1 MRAAAY
7 LPIATNDDETDGEP
21 AGPAPASPTTES
33 GAMDA
38 YSRAVI
44 GAVDRIGPAV
54 VSIQVGRPSAGRERG
69 GGAGSGVVIT
79 PDGYLLTNQHVVNG
93 AQRVR
98 VMFVDGRSVEA
109 ELVGEDEATDL
120 AVVRAF
126 ASGLPSAT
134 VLSGELLRVGQLVIA
149 VGNPYGFQSTVSA
162 GVVSALG
169 RALRSRRGRLIEG
182 IVQHTAPLNPG
193 NSGGPLVDAHGRVAG
208 INTAIFAVAQGIGF
222 SVPAP
227 TAHWVLSE
235 ILAHGRVRRVYLGI
249 SGRDRPL
256 DRRLVRAL
264 DLPVAQAVEIISID
278 RDGPTSRTD
287 LRMGDL
293 IVGVDAAP
301 IDGIDA
307 LHRFL
312 SRWPVGS
319 ALELRILRGTRLH
332 AVQFIPQE
340 PGR

>member
-1 MRAAAY
+1 
-7 LPIATNDDETDGEP
+7 
-21 AGPAPASPTTES
+21 
-33 GAMDA
+33 MDA

-54 VSIQVGRPSAGRERG
+54 VSIQVGRPSAGRERA

-134 VLSGELLRVGQLVIA
+134 FLSGELLRVGQLVIA

-208 INTAIFAVAQGIGF
+208 INTAIIAVAQGIGF

-235 ILAHGRVRRVYLGI
+235 ILTHGRVRRVYLGI

-264 DLPVAQAVEIISID
+264 DLQVAQAVEIISID
-278 RDGPTSRTD
+278 RDSRTSRMD

-293 IVGVDAAP
+293 IVGADASP

-312 SRWPVGS
+312 SRWPVGT
-319 ALELRILRGTRLH
+319 ALELKILRGTRLH
-332 AVQFIPQE
+332 TVQFIPQE